1 MICRWGFVLLIVCM
15 AFSPAPAL
23 ASEIVLV
30 VKTSVSVTEQA
41 VDVRLEIDN
50 RGNEDALVVT
60 PYLRLAG
67 VKTGLETVPH
77 VAFDGGRIWVHSFPV
92 GELAFPEAGVYPLVV
107 QLRFHD
113 AYMYP
118 YSLVS
123 VTGVQL
129 GKSLPLAVP
138 VAGEMV
144 AEQVTDEGTLDV
156 RVRNTGDL
164 SLEARL
170 TMVSPAELVV
180 LGDSGKLSIPAGG
193 QQQLSYTI
201 KNNGALPGSSHS
213 VYAIIEYSIS
223 GQHGVLI
230 LEKSVAVASVPS
242 NTKRSMIIT
251 GAGFIVLLFFVV
263 LFIEFRAGARTA

>member
-1 MICRWGFVLLIVCM
+1 MICRWRFLSLIVCM
-15 AFSPAPAL
+15 VFSPAPAL
-23 ASEIVLV
+23 ASEIVMV
-30 VKTSVSVTEQA
+30 VKTSVTVTEKS

-60 PYLRLAG
+60 PYLTLAG

-92 GELAFPEAGVYPLVV
+92 GELAFPEAGVYPLIV

-123 VTGVQL
+123 VTGVQI
-129 GKSLPLAVP
+129 GKSLPLEVP

-144 AEQVTDEGTLDV
+144 AEQVAGDGSLDL
-156 RVRNTGDL
+156 RIRNTMD
-164 SLEARL
+164 SPLEARL

-180 LGDSGKLSIPAGG
+180 AGRSDKLSIPGG
-193 QQQLSYTI
+193 EEQQIGYSL
-201 KNNGALPGSSHS
+201 KNNGALPGSRHS

-223 GQHGVLI
+223 GQHGLVI
-230 LEKSVAVASVPS
+230 LEESVAVASDPS
-242 NTKRSMIIT
+242 NNKRRMIIT
-251 GAGFIVLLFFVV
+251 GAGFIVLLFFLV
-263 LFIEFRAGARTA
+263 LFIEFRAEARAA